1 MVRRDAEITKGVS
14 QMSAFAL
21 DTNKAFAAVFALGL
35 SALSMA
41 FAIIPATPAGI
52 VA

>member
-1 MVRRDAEITKGVS
+1 MTNF
-14 QMSAFAL
+14 AF
-21 DTNKAFAAVFALGL
+21 DNSKAFAAVFALGL

-41 FAIIPATPAGI
+41 FAIIPATPAGL

>member
-1 MVRRDAEITKGVS
+1 
-14 QMSAFAL
+14 MSVF
-21 DTNKAFAAVFALGL
+21 DFDSSKAFAAVFALGL

-41 FAIIPATPAGI
+41 FAIIPAMPSGL

>member
-1 MVRRDAEITKGVS
+1 
-14 QMSAFAL
+14 MSVF
-21 DTNKAFAAVFALGL
+21 DFDSSKAFAAVFALGL

-41 FAIIPATPAGI
+41 FAIIPATPAGL

>member
-1 MVRRDAEITKGVS
+1 
-14 QMSAFAL
+14 MSAFEF
-21 DTNKAFAAVFALGL
+21 DTTKAFAAVFAIGI

-41 FAIIPATPAGI
+41 FAIIPATPTGL

>member
-1 MVRRDAEITKGVS
+1 MVRETTGIKGNYT
-14 QMSAFAL
+14 MSVF
-21 DTNKAFAAVFALGL
+21 DFDSSKAFAAVFALGL

-41 FAIIPATPAGI
+41 FAIIPATPAGL